1 MDNLNSPEAS
11 QAEERALVEL
21 AVSRDREAFG
31 QLYDS
36 YANRIYRYIY
46 FRIGIHA
53 EAEDLSEEVFVRA
66 WEAISRF
73 DWQKGGF
80 AGWIFR
86 IAHNLIIDYYR
97 TRRETVPIETVEPV
111 ATGLSNPERVLEKEE
126 LRGALQNAL
135 HRLTPE
141 QQQVILLRFI
151 EGYSSREVAKI
162 MSKSDEAIRALQ
174 YRALASLSRVLGG
187 EKRK

>member
-1 MDNLNSPEAS
+1 MDNLNFPEAS

-36 YANRIYRYIY
+36 YANRIYRYLY
-46 FRIGIHA
+46 FRLGNA
-53 EAEDLSEEVFVRA
+53 PTAEDLTAEVFVRA
-66 WEAISRF
+66 WEAIVGF
-73 DWQKGGF
+73 DWHKGNFG
-80 AGWIFR
+80 GWLYR
-86 IAHNLIIDYYR
+86 IAHNLLVDHFR
-97 TRRETVPIETVEPV
+97 THHET
-111 ATGLSNPERVLEKEE
+111 ASLEKVEQTQGEIAESDQLLERGE
-126 LRGALQNAL
+126 LQATLQRALR
-135 HRLTPE
+135 HLTPE

-151 EGYSSREVAKI
+151 EGYSSREVAE
-162 MSKSDEAIRALQ
+162 MMGKSNEAVRAMQ